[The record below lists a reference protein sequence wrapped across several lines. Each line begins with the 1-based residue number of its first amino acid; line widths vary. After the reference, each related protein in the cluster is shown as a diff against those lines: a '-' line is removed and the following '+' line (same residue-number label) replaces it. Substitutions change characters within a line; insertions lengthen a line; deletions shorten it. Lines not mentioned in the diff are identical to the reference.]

1 MITVLIPQNPDF
13 KKYETQIKELY
24 EKSQKQINDPNSF
37 SFIKNNTFFYA
48 FLLNGKFIGA
58 IYYFMENNKL
68 FLNGFAIPKN
78 HNTNLHCL
86 LLSTTWFKPSIYAE
100 AQNRASALCLLKCG
114 FKRLHSNLFCLKREH
129 EK

>member
-78 HNTNLHCL
+78 HNTNLYCL

-100 AQNRASALCLLKCG
+100 AQNRASALCLLRCG
-114 FKRLHSNLFCLKREH
+114 FKRVKEKLFCYE
-129 EK
+129 